1 MNVILTSN
9 VIINDRF
16 FKAGKAVELSESD
29 AQALIDNKLAY
40 SDAPKVEE
48 VKPTVA
54 PKAAPKK
61 DNVKGC

>member
-54 PKAAPKK
+54 SKATPKK

>member
-9 VIINDRF
+9 IIIDGRF

-29 AQALIDNKLAY
+29 AKALIDNKLAY

-48 VKPTVA
+48 VKP
-54 PKAAPKK
+54 KATPKK
-61 DNVKGC
+61 TTSEKVAK